1 MADEVE
7 REEGA
12 ERPARP
18 AGAASRR
25 ERRGA
30 ARPAGR
36 SAGDK
41 AADKPTAKASAKPV
55 SKARAGKAD
64 ADAAD
69 RKGRA
74 TPARDRKDTRVGFF
88 GRIGRFLREVVAE
101 LKKVIWPTRKQMI
114 TYTAVVLVF
123 VAFMIAVISG
133 LDLALGKG
141 VFWLFG

>member
-1 MADEVE
+1 VADEVE
-7 REEGA
+7 REDGA

-25 ERRGA
+25 EQRRG

-36 SAGDK
+36 SDAEAGK
-41 AADKPTAKASAKPV
+41 KPAKAKP
-55 SKARAGKAD
+55 AGKPAKSDPDSAD
-64 ADAAD
+64 AKGRPTPSRDKD
-69 RKGRA
+69 RKESRTGLFSRL
-74 TPARDRKDTRVGFF
+74 
-88 GRIGRFLREVVAE
+88 GRFLREVVAE
-101 LKKVIWPTRKQMI
+101 LKKVIWPTRKQLV